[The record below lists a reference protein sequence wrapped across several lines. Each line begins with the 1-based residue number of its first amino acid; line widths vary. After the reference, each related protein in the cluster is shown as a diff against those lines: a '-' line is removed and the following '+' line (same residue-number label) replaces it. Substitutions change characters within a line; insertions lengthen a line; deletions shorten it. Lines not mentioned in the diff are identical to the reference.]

1 MSTQPLKLP
10 SIAILPLSIGP
21 AYAKELSVRPVH
33 ALCKTSVRYAYAMRK
48 PRACLAYAISP

>member
-21 AYAKELSVRPVH
+21 AYAKELSVRPVY
-33 ALCKTSVRYAYAMRK
+33 ALCKTCVRYA
-48 PRACLAYAISP
+48 